1 MRTEPN
7 LKAGKRGVARCGEF
21 DPDSDKLCI
30 NCCYATGATVTA
42 THERSDD
49 GEWLKLVDWNGQ
61 KDCWMRWQDQ
71 SKNNLLEFVQLLYPP
86 SEPNAEAALGQLM
99 SEPNADAALGQ
110 LIDDAL
116 DDDCKATSVSS
127 SFVVQINEHSA
138 LQGILL
144 EPVG

>member
-1 MRTEPN
+1 MVNST
-7 LKAGKRGVARCGEF
+7 LILQCVLTAIC
-21 DPDSDKLCI
+21 
-30 NCCYATGATVTA
+30 ATGATVTA

-99 SEPNADAALGQ
+99 SEPDAALGQ
-110 LIDDAL
+110 LIDAAL
-116 DDDCKATSVSS
+116 GEDCEATSVSS
-127 SFVVQINEHSA
+127 SFVAQINKHSA
-138 LQGILL
+138 VQGIVVQPVAFLL
-144 EPVG
+144 SHCTAV